1 MTVSSPEKELYDL
14 SSMLKDLEER
24 KQIIQ
29 RYQRTGYLDR
39 ANAIRKIQELRMTD
53 ADVAAATVAS
63 LAVSSTPFE
72 QVSDQGIVAELQMQ
86 ANVLTAELLKNTH

>member
-1 MTVSSPEKELYDL
+1 MSSPEKELYNL
-14 SSMLKDLEER
+14 SSMLKDLEDR

-29 RYQRTGYLDR
+29 RYQMTGYLDR
-39 ANAIRKIQELRMTD
+39 ADAIRKIQELRLTN

-72 QVSDQGIVAELQMQ
+72 QASDQGIVAELQMQ
-86 ANVLTAELLKNTH
+86 TNVLAAEILKNAN

>member
-14 SSMLKDLEER
+14 SSMLKDLEDR
-24 KQIIQ
+24 NQVIQ
-29 RYQRTGYLDR
+29 RYRMTGYLDR
-39 ANAIRKIQELRMTD
+39 ADAIRKIQELRLTN

-72 QVSDQGIVAELQMQ
+72 QASDHGIVTELQMQ
-86 ANVLTAELLKNTH
+86 ANVLAAEIFKKAN